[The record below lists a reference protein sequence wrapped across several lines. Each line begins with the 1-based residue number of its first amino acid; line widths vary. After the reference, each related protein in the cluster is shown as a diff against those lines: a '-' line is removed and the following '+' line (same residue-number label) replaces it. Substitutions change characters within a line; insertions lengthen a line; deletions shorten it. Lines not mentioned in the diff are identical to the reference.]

1 MATNAHRGRR
11 LLIKVGEQ
19 FELSVVVPLVER
31 GFLHGFLLGFLLGF
45 ASEGFEPVDNFLTGD
60 TFEGSIDGITVFN
73 GSSADGDTNLGGFRR
88 LIGDC
93 GNLGVRAAATAEVVF
108 GECGFAVDGVYFD
121 ITGFDVVAV
130 FTQVEDASGEAGD
143 VEFVERIKGSD
154 FAVLLDELEY
164 AGLLVV
170 GCFFGN
176 HGLPLVFRFDL
187 FKSFFDCFDYLEVA
201 DREVE
206 SIFVTDFEGAVEID
220 FDRGDPIFVKI
231 FGSPAVD
238 DPALLV
244 GVEVIVSDFFV
255 ERVRIVLGLEEPF
268 VHQVDTVLDEPILRN
283 NRYILIDDGFDF
295 EQGVEMLVYE
305 LPINPFDNEGFNE
318 FITSDDRSKYNI
330 VENLGYNIVEIFVCC
345 IFLGFNK
352 IFESQF
358 KADCKVNGYIHGC
371 FSVVLCF

>member
-1 MATNAHRGRR
+1 M
-11 LLIKVGEQ
+11 
-19 FELSVVVPLVER
+19 SVVVPFVER
-31 GFLHGFLLGFLLGF
+31 GFLRGFLLGFLPGF
-45 ASEGFEPVDNFLTGD
+45 AREGFEPVDNFLTGY
-60 TFEGSIDGITVFN
+60 TFEGSVDGIAVFN

-88 LIGDC
+88 LIGDG

-108 GECGFAVDGVYFD
+108 GIGGLAVDGIHFY
-121 ITGFDVVAV
+121 ITGLDVVAV

-187 FKSFFDCFDYLEVA
+187 FKSFFDCFDYAEVA
-201 DREVE
+201 DSEVE

-238 DPALLV
+238 DTALLV
-244 GVEVIVSDFFV
+244 GVEVIVADFGV
-255 ERVRIVLGLEEPF
+255 ERISLAF
-268 VHQVDTVLDEPILRN
+268 
-283 NRYILIDDGFDF
+283 
-295 EQGVEMLVYE
+295 
-305 LPINPFDNEGFNE
+305 
-318 FITSDDRSKYNI
+318 
-330 VENLGYNIVEIFVCC
+330 
-345 IFLGFNK
+345 
-352 IFESQF
+352 
-358 KADCKVNGYIHGC
+358 
-371 FSVVLCF
+371 